1 MALKDSNSMFFAEC
15 LDVNHEKIGMQDTSN
30 RYLADDRDSPTLSR
44 KRQENTRE
52 SEKKCFFKGDKQEVE
67 RKLLNTDAF
76 PFHGSY
82 SFQHFIPSGRWSY
95 AGQPYPPEGM
105 LFHGN

>member
-1 MALKDSNSMFFAEC
+1 MLIMK
-15 LDVNHEKIGMQDTSN
+15 KGMQDTSSG
-30 RYLADDRDSPTLSR
+30 YPSHDRDSPTLDS

-52 SEKKCFFKGDKQEVE
+52 SEKKRFFKGDKQEVE
-67 RKLLNTDAF
+67 RKPLNTDAF

-95 AGQPYPPEGM
+95 AGQPYPPQFKDIDLIMEY
-105 LFHGN
+105 LECLY